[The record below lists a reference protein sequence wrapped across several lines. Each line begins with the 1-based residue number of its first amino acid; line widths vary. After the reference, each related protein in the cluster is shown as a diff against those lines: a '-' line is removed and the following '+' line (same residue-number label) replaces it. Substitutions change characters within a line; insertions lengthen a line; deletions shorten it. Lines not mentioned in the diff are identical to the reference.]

1 MIGDGLGVR
10 DTDGRDSMSRF
21 RGLRAVVIGTACCAA
36 VGATVVSTA
45 LAGPARHTAGSSF
58 VVANTSSV
66 QKLDP
71 HVVTNFLDFQAL
83 GLIYDT
89 LVQYNAKLQVTPDLA
104 TSWKFSNGN
113 KTLTLQLR
121 KNVKFTDG
129 TTFTSANVVAS
140 LARAKNPKTAD
151 ASASFIATVKKVV
164 PVGPNAVKLQ
174 LSRPDT
180 AVLSALTTLN
190 LAMLSTK
197 AIAAGTLAKKPVGTG
212 PFQYSSWTPGSSFVV
227 TANPNYWGGKVT
239 LPQVEVKTIPTEQSI
254 ASALQA
260 NSVQLGLLT
269 QPQVAEHM
277 PSSFKV
283 QKVLDLSYRALM
295 LQSKS
300 GPLAN
305 VNNRLAMACALD
317 RQQVVNSAV
326 LGQGRPVGPVPLGP
340 YASKPISAVC
350 PTPNLD
356 QAKSY
361 LQKAGNPDGFSF
373 TAITSNDLD
382 ATSAAQAIAVQSQFA
397 KVGIKMNITNLASD
411 AYIQDWLKGSFEAA
425 FAENGAD
432 PSPYTMYGRYFAP
445 NPNLGVPAGYSD
457 PKLEQLLVQGDSAA
471 TPAASK
477 KIFGQIS
484 QHLTANAVWLW
495 LFDSYVYGV
504 LSPKVKGFHLPPN
517 RDLVSLRSTTLS

>member
-1 MIGDGLGVR
+1 M
-10 DTDGRDSMSRF
+10 GRL
-21 RGLRAVVIGTACCAA
+21 RGLRAVTIAVVCGV

-45 LAGPARHTAGSSF
+45 IASSARHAAPARATASSF

-71 HVVTNFLDFQAL
+71 DVVTNFLDFQAL

-89 LVQYNAKLQVTPDLA
+89 LVQYNAKLEITPDLA

-113 KTLTLQLR
+113 RTLTLQLR
-121 KNVKFTDG
+121 KNVTFQDG
-129 TTFTSANVVAS
+129 SKFTSANVVAS
-140 LARAKNPKTAD
+140 LNRAKNPKTAD
-151 ASASFIATVKKVV
+151 ASASFIATVTKIV
-164 PVGPNAVKLQ
+164 PAGPYVVKLQ

-180 AVLSALTTLN
+180 AVLNALTTLN

-227 TANPNYWGGKVT
+227 TANPTYWGGKVK
-239 LPQVEVKTIPTEQSI
+239 LPQVEVKTIPSEQSI

-269 QPQVAEHM
+269 QPQVAEHL
-277 PSSFKV
+277 PKSFTV

-295 LQSKS
+295 LQDKT

-317 RQQVVNSAV
+317 RQQVVSSAV

-350 PTPNLD
+350 PTPD
-356 QAKSY
+356 IAQAKAY

-373 TAITSNDLD
+373 TAMTSNDLD
-382 ATSAAQAIAVQSQFA
+382 ATSQAQAIAVQGQFA
-397 KVGIKMNITNLASD
+397 QVGIKMSINNLAGD
-411 AYIQDWLKGSFEAA
+411 AYIQDWLKGNFQAA

-457 PKLEQLLVQGDSAA
+457 PALQQLLVQGDQAA
-471 TPAASK
+471 TPAASAK
-477 KIFGQIS
+477 VFAKLS
-484 QHLTANAVWLW
+484 QNLTANAVWLW
-495 LFDSYVYGV
+495 LFDSYVYAV
-504 LSPKVKGFHLPPN
+504 LSPKVHGFHLPPN
-517 RDLVSLRSTTLS
+517 RDLQSLRFATVS

>member
-1 MIGDGLGVR
+1 M
-10 DTDGRDSMSRF
+10 GRL
-21 RGLRAVVIGTACCAA
+21 RGLRAVTVAVVCGV

-45 LAGPARHTAGSSF
+45 IASPARHAAPARASASSF

-71 HVVTNFLDFQAL
+71 DVVTNFLDFQAL

-89 LVQYNAKLQVTPDLA
+89 LVQYNAKLEITPDLA
-104 TSWKFSNGN
+104 TSWKFGNGN
-113 KTLTLQLR
+113 RTLTLQLR
-121 KNVKFTDG
+121 KGVVFQDG
-129 TTFTSANVVAS
+129 SKFTSANVVAS
-140 LARAKNPKTAD
+140 LERAKNPKTAD
-151 ASASFIATVKKVV
+151 ASASFIATVTKIV
-164 PVGPNAVKLQ
+164 PSGPYAVKLQ

-180 AVLSALTTLN
+180 AVLNALTTLN

-227 TANPNYWGGKVT
+227 TANPTYWGGKVK
-239 LPQVEVKTIPTEQSI
+239 LPQVEVKTIPSEQSI

-269 QPQVAEHM
+269 QPQVAEHL
-277 PSSFKV
+277 PKSFVV

-295 LQSKS
+295 LQDKT

-317 RQQVVNSAV
+317 RQQVVTSAV

-350 PTPNLD
+350 ATPD
-356 QAKSY
+356 IAQAKAY
-361 LQKAGNPDGFSF
+361 LAKAGNPDGFSF
-373 TAITSNDLD
+373 TAMTSNDLD
-382 ATSAAQAIAVQSQFA
+382 ATSQAQAIAVQSQFA
-397 KVGIKMNITNLASD
+397 QVGIKMSINNLAGD
-411 AYIQDWLKGSFEAA
+411 AYIQDWLKGNFQAA

-457 PKLEQLLVQGDSAA
+457 PALQQLLVQGDQAA
-471 TPAASK
+471 TPAASAK
-477 KIFGQIS
+477 VFAKLS
-484 QHLTANAVWLW
+484 QNLTANAVWLW
-495 LFDSYVYGV
+495 LFDSYVYAV
-504 LSPKVKGFHLPPN
+504 LSPKVHGFHLPPN
-517 RDLVSLRSTTLS
+517 RDLQSLRFATVS

>member
-1 MIGDGLGVR
+1 
-10 DTDGRDSMSRF
+10 
-21 RGLRAVVIGTACCAA
+21 
-36 VGATVVSTA
+36 
-45 LAGPARHTAGSSF
+45 
-58 VVANTSSV
+58 
-66 QKLDP
+66 
-71 HVVTNFLDFQAL
+71 
-83 GLIYDT
+83 
-89 LVQYNAKLQVTPDLA
+89 
-104 TSWKFSNGN
+104 
-113 KTLTLQLR
+113 
-121 KNVKFTDG
+121 
-129 TTFTSANVVAS
+129 
-140 LARAKNPKTAD
+140 
-151 ASASFIATVKKVV
+151 
-164 PVGPNAVKLQ
+164 
-174 LSRPDT
+174 
-180 AVLSALTTLN
+180 
-190 LAMLSTK
+190 
-197 AIAAGTLAKKPVGTG
+197 
-212 PFQYSSWTPGSSFVV
+212 
-227 TANPNYWGGKVT
+227 
-239 LPQVEVKTIPTEQSI
+239 
-254 ASALQA
+254 
-260 NSVQLGLLT
+260 
-269 QPQVAEHM
+269 
-277 PSSFKV
+277 
-283 QKVLDLSYRALM
+283 VLDLSYRALM

-445 NPNLGVPAGYSD
+445 SPNLGVPAGYSD
-457 PKLEQLLVQGDSAA
+457 PALQKLLVQGDSAA

-477 KIFGQIS
+477 KIFAQIS

-517 RDLVSLRSTTLS
+517 RDLVSLRFATLS